1 MESEGAMRQNIHV
14 NLVGLT
20 LGVYI
25 VLGSSFSMPTAR
37 SQSILNSEI
46 IWAQSNYFLR
56 AKAPGNVDLPTNAVV
71 QLIGSSITTNL
82 PPLEFG
88 DVTGLTS
95 NWFILDSAKV
105 PRAGFVIGHGYAG
118 STNLFC
124 TVRVLLPAG
133 TYTGDGYTIPNPSV
147 SGGVW
152 MAQTSPKAW
161 NKEFLFNIH
170 SGLWSY
176 VTLDLDQDTDADGF
190 PDHWEWRY
198 FNHPTIAIP
207 EADADVDGISNQ
219 QEFNDG
225 TDPSDS
231 HLFYIDSMPDGSAGA
246 NINVAW
252 MAVSNIPYRIER
264 STGFNNNAWQYDI
277 VFSNIIL
284 PITTHFIT
292 NVPDAGPAV
301 MYRLN
306 ATP

>member
-1 MESEGAMRQNIHV
+1 MRQNIHV

-176 VTLDLDQDTDADGF
+176 VTLDLDRIPMPTDF
-190 PDHWEWRY
+190 PIIGSGVILITQPSRFLKLMLMWTESAINRSSTTGPIHQIHIYFISIQCRMVQPGRISTWRGW
-198 FNHPTIAIP
+198 PLAIFHT
-207 EADADVDGISNQ
+207 AS
-219 QEFNDG
+219 
-225 TDPSDS
+225 SDQPAS
-231 HLFYIDSMPDGSAGA
+231 IITRGNMTSYSAT
-246 NINVAW
+246 
-252 MAVSNIPYRIER
+252 SFFP
-264 STGFNNNAWQYDI
+264 
-277 VFSNIIL
+277 
-284 PITTHFIT
+284 
-292 NVPDAGPAV
+292 
-301 MYRLN
+301 
-306 ATP
+306 